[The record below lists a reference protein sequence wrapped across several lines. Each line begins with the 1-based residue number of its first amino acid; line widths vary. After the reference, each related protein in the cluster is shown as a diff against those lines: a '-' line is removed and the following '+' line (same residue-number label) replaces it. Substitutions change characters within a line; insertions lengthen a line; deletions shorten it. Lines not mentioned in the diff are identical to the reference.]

1 MRPRDWRVRTK
12 LIVVLVVPALAFV
25 AVAGLLTSVSVRQAV
40 ALGETADQV
49 ALGRQVAALVHD
61 VQFERD
67 WAVGRVAALG
77 GREVSREDLAGE
89 LAAARESVDT
99 SAAVFVEAAGPLRGR
114 PGLAARLDEAIAA
127 LEELA
132 VVRAG
137 TDDGWLHQEAV
148 FDGYSRAIG
157 ALLALLEP
165 PTEAQE
171 PTRGVRELAEAKEL
185 RSQVRGQVHAVTSAG
200 RFTGQ
205 ADELR
210 DTGAQQRA
218 ALDRFRAVADPQQAA
233 RYDGV
238 VRGQAVAATA
248 RLEASVLEQTDAE
261 ALRGVDADRW
271 WSAAS
276 TELELVRE
284 VEVALLAEVLAS
296 VEQARDDQWRQ
307 TALVTAGAL
316 IILALSLLISVGI
329 GRSIGSALRLLHEQ
343 AMTVAQVRLP
353 ELLRRLR
360 KQTTALPSVDDVE
373 PIAAGGAD
381 EVGDVANAFTEVHRA
396 AVGLAAAQAQMRRN
410 VSTIYQHLAR
420 RSQVLVE
427 RQLELLDDL
436 ERDEAEPK
444 RLESLFQLDHLATRQ
459 RRNNESLLVLA
470 NADTARRYDQP
481 IPLHAVVVAA
491 IAEIE
496 RYQRVRDDVT
506 GEIHVVG
513 HAVADLVHLLAELL
527 DNATAFSDP
536 ESTVTVYGHAGA
548 YGAEITI
555 TDSGIGMSSDALA
568 EANDVLADPPLIDVA
583 ASERMGLVVVGHLAA
598 RHRVT
603 VRLTDMGPGTRATV
617 WLPSQLLTGPA
628 TALPVPDPHQSEPDQ
643 PTHPR
648 AHRPPVRA
656 EDVLGPAE
664 APRQA
669 GNVWWARPEQLAA
682 AASPASW
689 QPRTRAAA
697 PPAPPLVPQA
707 TRTSASGL
715 PVRVPQ
721 AQLPAGLGG
730 ETPTRAAVTDQDP
743 EEVGGT
749 LAALYGG
756 VARAESEL
764 GGDAPTEEIA
774 IVRKDRSDEP

>member
-1 MRPRDWRVRTK
+1 TK

-89 LAAARESVDT
+89 L
-99 SAAVFVEAAGPLRGR
+99 AAGPLRGR

-329 GRSIGSALRLLHEQ
+329 G
-343 AMTVAQVRLP
+343 
-353 ELLRRLR
+353 
-360 KQTTALPSVDDVE
+360 
-373 PIAAGGAD
+373 
-381 EVGDVANAFTEVHRA
+381 
-396 AVGLAAAQAQMRRN
+396 
-410 VSTIYQHLAR
+410 
-420 RSQVLVE
+420 
-427 RQLELLDDL
+427 
-436 ERDEAEPK
+436 
-444 RLESLFQLDHLATRQ
+444 
-459 RRNNESLLVLA
+459 
-470 NADTARRYDQP
+470 
-481 IPLHAVVVAA
+481 
-491 IAEIE
+491 
-496 RYQRVRDDVT
+496 
-506 GEIHVVG
+506 
-513 HAVADLVHLLAELL
+513 
-527 DNATAFSDP
+527 
-536 ESTVTVYGHAGA
+536 
-548 YGAEITI
+548 
-555 TDSGIGMSSDALA
+555 
-568 EANDVLADPPLIDVA
+568 
-583 ASERMGLVVVGHLAA
+583 
-598 RHRVT
+598 
-603 VRLTDMGPGTRATV
+603 
-617 WLPSQLLTGPA
+617 
-628 TALPVPDPHQSEPDQ
+628 
-643 PTHPR
+643 
-648 AHRPPVRA
+648 
-656 EDVLGPAE
+656 
-664 APRQA
+664 
-669 GNVWWARPEQLAA
+669 
-682 AASPASW
+682 
-689 QPRTRAAA
+689 
-697 PPAPPLVPQA
+697 
-707 TRTSASGL
+707 
-715 PVRVPQ
+715 
-721 AQLPAGLGG
+721 
-730 ETPTRAAVTDQDP
+730 
-743 EEVGGT
+743 
-749 LAALYGG
+749 
-756 VARAESEL
+756 
-764 GGDAPTEEIA
+764 
-774 IVRKDRSDEP
+774 